1 MRIIWTARALRHLR
15 AVRAHIAVDRP
26 DAADTQVMRIAKA
39 VENLMS
45 FPELGRPGRRT
56 ETREL
61 VVGRTP
67 YIVPYRLRGETIE
80 ILAVLHGRQRWPD
93 RF

>member
-15 AVRAHIAVDRP
+15 SVRACIAVDSP
-26 DAADTQVMRIAKA
+26 DAADTQVTRISRD
-39 VENLMS
+39 VENLTS
-45 FPELGRPGRRT
+45 FPELGRPGRRAG
-56 ETREL
+56 TREL

-67 YIVPYRLRGETIE
+67 YIVPYRLRGEIIE

-93 RF
+93 SF